1 MKTALLD
8 IWQTAIIKAMKAMWS
23 LNSRLFMAFCC
34 LRRFRDVNA
43 YNRPEGF
50 MRIAVIDGQ
59 GGGIGRLIVE
69 KLRQSMKNSCYIIAL
84 GTNALATSM
93 MLKAGANEGASG
105 ENAIVFNTSRVDV
118 IAGSI
123 ACVSANAYGGELSPR
138 IADAISGSAARKV
151 FIPLN
156 RQGIYIAGV
165 MDEPLPIQVD
175 RLVEMIENIA
185 R

>member
-1 MKTALLD
+1 
-8 IWQTAIIKAMKAMWS
+8 
-23 LNSRLFMAFCC
+23 
-34 LRRFRDVNA
+34 
-43 YNRPEGF
+43 

-69 KLRQSMKNSCYIIAL
+69 KLRSALRQNCHIIAL

-105 ENAIVFNTSRVDV
+105 ENAITYNAGQVDI

-123 ACVSANAYGGELSPR
+123 ACLSTNAYGGELSPR
-138 IADAISGSAARKV
+138 IAQAISASSARKV

-156 RQGIYIAGV
+156 RHGIYIAGV
-165 MDEPLPIQVD
+165 HDDPLPIQVD
-175 RLVEMIENIA
+175 RLVELIENMV

>member
-1 MKTALLD
+1 
-8 IWQTAIIKAMKAMWS
+8 
-23 LNSRLFMAFCC
+23 
-34 LRRFRDVNA
+34 
-43 YNRPEGF
+43 

-59 GGGIGRLIVE
+59 GGGIGRIIVE
-69 KLRQSMKNSCYIIAL
+69 KLRQKLKNSCYIIAL

-105 ENAIVFNTSRVDV
+105 ESAIVYNAHRVDV

-123 ACVSANAYGGELSPR
+123 ACVSAYAYGGELSPS
-138 IADAISGSAARKV
+138 IADAISGSPARKV

-165 MDEPLPIQVD
+165 QDEPLPIQVD
-175 RLVEMIENIA
+175 RLVELVEGMA
-185 R
+185 